1 MEVRQLPR
9 GRHRLTREEV
19 FASQRGRM
27 LEAMALAVGE
37 KGYTGIAVA
46 DVVAGAGVSRETFY
60 QHFNDKEEC
69 FLAAYEMAVD
79 TMRQAMADALAGRP
93 ADPLARFDRA
103 LRAYLDL
110 LSSEGAIARVFLVDV
125 YAAGPRALERRRAV
139 QEDFVDVIAEIF
151 AAKTAADRFACEALV
166 AAISSMVTVR
176 VAAGEFDAL
185 PGLRRRLVEV
195 ARRMRLPPAAR
206 HRRAST

>member
-27 LEAMALAVGE
+27 LEAMALAVGD

-60 QHFNDKEEC
+60 QHFADKEEC

-79 TMRQAMADALAGRP
+79 IMRQAMADALAGRP
-93 ADPLARFDRA
+93 SDPLARFDRA

-110 LSSEGAIARVFLVDV
+110 LSSEGAVARVFLVDV
-125 YAAGPRALERRRAV
+125 YAAGPRALERRREV
-139 QEDFVDVIAEIF
+139 QDDFVDVIAGIF
-151 AAKTAADRFACEALV
+151 AAKTAGDRFACEALV

-185 PGLRRRLVEV
+185 PGLRLQLVEL
-195 ARRMRLPPAAR
+195 ARRMRLTAAAR
-206 HRRAST
+206 RRRASA

>member
-195 ARRMRLPPAAR
+195 ARRMRLTPAAR

>member
-9 GRHRLTREEV
+9 GRHRLTRAEV

-27 LEAMALAVGE
+27 LEAMALAVGD

-60 QHFNDKEEC
+60 QHFADKEEC

-79 TMRQAMADALAGRP
+79 IMRQAMADALAGRP
-93 ADPLARFDRA
+93 SDPLARFDRA

-110 LSSEGAIARVFLVDV
+110 LSSEGAVARVFLVDV
-125 YAAGPRALERRRAV
+125 YAAGPRALERRREV
-139 QEDFVDVIAEIF
+139 QDDFVDVIAGIF
-151 AAKTAADRFACEALV
+151 AAKTAGDRFACEALV

-185 PGLRRRLVEV
+185 PGLRLQLVEL
-195 ARRMRLPPAAR
+195 ARRMRLTAAAR
-206 HRRAST
+206 RRRASA

>member
-19 FASQRGRM
+19 LASQRGRM
-27 LEAMALAVGE
+27 LEAMAVAVGD
-37 KGYTGIAVA
+37 KGYTGTAVA

-60 QHFNDKEEC
+60 QHFADKEEC

-79 TMRQAMADALAGRP
+79 TMRRAMADALAGRP

-103 LRAYLDL
+103 LRSYLDL

-125 YAAGPRALERRRAV
+125 YAAGPRALQRRREV
-139 QEDFVDVIAEIF
+139 QDEFVDVIAEIF
-151 AAKTAADRFACEALV
+151 AAKAAGDRFACEALV

-185 PGLRRRLVEV
+185 PGLRRSLVEV
-195 ARRMRLPPAAR
+195 ARRLRLTPAAR
-206 HRRAST
+206 QRRAGA

>member
-27 LEAMALAVGE
+27 LEAMALAVGD

-60 QHFNDKEEC
+60 QHFADKEEC

-93 ADPLARFDRA
+93 SDPLARFDRA

-110 LSSEGAIARVFLVDV
+110 LSSEGAVARVFLVDV
-125 YAAGPRALERRRAV
+125 YAAGPRALERRREV
-139 QEDFVDVIAEIF
+139 QEDFVDVIAGIF
-151 AAKTAADRFACEALV
+151 AAKTAGDRFACEALV

-185 PGLRRRLVEV
+185 PGLRLQLVEL
-195 ARRMRLPPAAR
+195 ARRMRLTAAAR
-206 HRRAST
+206 RRRASA

>member
-27 LEAMALAVGE
+27 LEAMALAVGD

-60 QHFNDKEEC
+60 QHFADKEEC

-93 ADPLARFDRA
+93 SDPLARFDRA

-110 LSSEGAIARVFLVDV
+110 LSSEGAVARVFLVDV
-125 YAAGPRALERRRAV
+125 YAAGPRALERRREV
-139 QEDFVDVIAEIF
+139 QDDFVDVIAGIF
-151 AAKTAADRFACEALV
+151 AAKTAGDRFACEALV

-185 PGLRRRLVEV
+185 PGLRLQLVEL
-195 ARRMRLPPAAR
+195 ARRMRLTAAAR
-206 HRRAST
+206 RRRASA

>member
-27 LEAMALAVGE
+27 LKAMALAVGD

-60 QHFNDKEEC
+60 QHFADKEEC

-110 LSSEGAIARVFLVDV
+110 LSSEGAISRVFLVDV
-125 YAAGPRALERRRAV
+125 YAAGPRALERRREV
-139 QEDFVDVIAEIF
+139 QDDFVDVIAEIF
-151 AAKTAADRFACEALV
+151 AAKTAGDRFACEALV

-176 VAAGEFDAL
+176 VAAGEFEAL

-195 ARRMRLPPAAR
+195 ARRMRLTPAAR
-206 HRRAST
+206 RRFASA

>member
-110 LSSEGAIARVFLVDV
+110 LSSQGAIARVFLVDV
-125 YAAGPRALERRRAV
+125 YAAGPRALERRRMV
-139 QEDFVDVIAEIF
+139 QDDFVDIIAEIF

-195 ARRMRLPPAAR
+195 ARRMRLTPATR
-206 HRRAST
+206 HRRASA

>member
-27 LEAMALAVGE
+27 LEAMALAVGD

-60 QHFNDKEEC
+60 QHFADKEEC

-79 TMRQAMADALAGRP
+79 IMRQAMADALAGRP
-93 ADPLARFDRA
+93 SDPLARFDRA

-110 LSSEGAIARVFLVDV
+110 LSSEGAVARVFLVDV
-125 YAAGPRALERRRAV
+125 YAAGPRALERRREV
-139 QEDFVDVIAEIF
+139 QEDFVDVIAGIF
-151 AAKTAADRFACEALV
+151 AAKTAGDRFACEALV

-185 PGLRRRLVEV
+185 PGLRLQLVEL
-195 ARRMRLPPAAR
+195 ARRMRLTAAAR
-206 HRRAST
+206 RRRASA

>member
-9 GRHRLTREEV
+9 GRHRLTRAEV

-27 LEAMALAVGE
+27 LEAMALAVGD
-37 KGYTGIAVA
+37 KGYTGVAVA

-60 QHFNDKEEC
+60 QHFADKEEC

-79 TMRQAMADALAGRP
+79 IMRQAMADALAGRP
-93 ADPLARFDRA
+93 SDPLARFDRA

-110 LSSEGAIARVFLVDV
+110 LSSEGAVARVFLVDV
-125 YAAGPRALERRRAV
+125 YAAGPRALERRREV
-139 QEDFVDVIAEIF
+139 QDDFVDVIAGIF
-151 AAKTAADRFACEALV
+151 AAKTAGDRFACEALV

-185 PGLRRRLVEV
+185 PGLRLQLVEL
-195 ARRMRLPPAAR
+195 ARRMRLTAAAR
-206 HRRAST
+206 RRRASA

>member
-27 LEAMALAVGE
+27 LEAMALAVGD
-37 KGYTGIAVA
+37 KGYTGVAVA

-60 QHFNDKEEC
+60 QHFADKEEC

-79 TMRQAMADALAGRP
+79 IMRQAMADALAGRP
-93 ADPLARFDRA
+93 SDPLARFDRA

-110 LSSEGAIARVFLVDV
+110 LSSEGAVARVFLVDV
-125 YAAGPRALERRRAV
+125 YAAGPRALERRREV
-139 QEDFVDVIAEIF
+139 QEDFVDVIAGIF
-151 AAKTAADRFACEALV
+151 AAKTAGDRFACEALV

-185 PGLRRRLVEV
+185 PGLRLQLVEL
-195 ARRMRLPPAAR
+195 ARRMRLTAAAR
-206 HRRAST
+206 RRRASA

>member
-1 MEVRQLPR
+1 MEVHQLPR

-27 LEAMALAVGE
+27 LEAMAVAVGN
-37 KGYTGIAVA
+37 KGYTGVAVA

-60 QHFNDKEEC
+60 QHFADKEKC

-79 TMRQAMADALAGRP
+79 TMRRAMTDALAGRP

-103 LRAYLDL
+103 LRSYLDL

-125 YAAGPRALERRRAV
+125 YAAGPRALERRREV
-139 QEDFVDVIAEIF
+139 QDDFVDVIAEIF
-151 AAKTAADRFACEALV
+151 AAKAAGDRFACEALV

-176 VAAGEFDAL
+176 VAAGEFDEL

-195 ARRMRLPPAAR
+195 ARRLRLTPAAR
-206 HRRAST
+206 HRRASA

>member
-27 LEAMALAVGE
+27 LKAMALAVGD

-60 QHFNDKEEC
+60 QHFADKEEC

-125 YAAGPRALERRRAV
+125 YAAGPRALERRREV
-139 QEDFVDVIAEIF
+139 QDDFVDVIAEIF
-151 AAKTAADRFACEALV
+151 AAKTAGDRFACEALV

-176 VAAGEFDAL
+176 VAAGEFEAL

-195 ARRMRLPPAAR
+195 ARRMRLTPAAR
-206 HRRAST
+206 RRFASA

>member
-1 MEVRQLPR
+1 MEVHQLPR

-27 LEAMALAVGE
+27 LEAMAVAVGN
-37 KGYTGIAVA
+37 KGYTGVAVA

-60 QHFNDKEEC
+60 QHFADKEKC

-79 TMRQAMADALAGRP
+79 TMRRAMTDALAGRP

-103 LRAYLDL
+103 LRSYLDL

-125 YAAGPRALERRRAV
+125 YAAGPRALERRREV
-139 QEDFVDVIAEIF
+139 QDDFVDVIAEIF
-151 AAKTAADRFACEALV
+151 AAKTAADRFACEALG

-185 PGLRRRLVEV
+185 PGLRRRLIEL
-195 ARRMRLPPAAR
+195 ARRMRLTPAAR
-206 HRRAST
+206 RRSASA

>member
-19 FASQRGRM
+19 TASQRGRM
-27 LEAMALAVGE
+27 LEAMAEAVAE
-37 KGYTGIAVA
+37 KGYTHMAVA
-46 DVVAGAGVSRETFY
+46 DVVSGAGVSRETFY
-60 QHFNDKEEC
+60 QHFADKEEC

-93 ADPLARFDRA
+93 SDPLARFDRA

-110 LSSEGAIARVFLVDV
+110 LSSEGAVARVFLVDV
-125 YAAGPRALERRRAV
+125 YAAGPRALERRREV
-139 QEDFVDVIAEIF
+139 QEDFVDVIAGIF
-151 AAKTAADRFACEALV
+151 AAKTAGDRFACEALV

-185 PGLRRRLVEV
+185 PGLRLQLVEL
-195 ARRMRLPPAAR
+195 ARRMRLTAAAR
-206 HRRAST
+206 RRRASA

>member
-9 GRHRLTREEV
+9 GRHRLTRAEV

-27 LEAMALAVGE
+27 LEAMALAVGD
-37 KGYTGIAVA
+37 KGYTGVAVA

-60 QHFNDKEEC
+60 QHFADKEEC

-79 TMRQAMADALAGRP
+79 IMRQAMADALAGRP
-93 ADPLARFDRA
+93 SDPLARFDRA

-110 LSSEGAIARVFLVDV
+110 LSSEGAVARVFLVDV
-125 YAAGPRALERRRAV
+125 YAAGPRALERRREV
-139 QEDFVDVIAEIF
+139 QEDFVDVIAGIF
-151 AAKTAADRFACEALV
+151 AAKTAGDRFACEALV

-185 PGLRRRLVEV
+185 PGLRLQLVEL
-195 ARRMRLPPAAR
+195 ARRMRLTAAAR
-206 HRRAST
+206 RRRASA

>member
-27 LEAMALAVGE
+27 LEAMALAVGD

-60 QHFNDKEEC
+60 QHFADKEEC
-69 FLAAYEMAVD
+69 FLVAYEMAVD
-79 TMRQAMADALAGRP
+79 IMRQAMADALAGRP
-93 ADPLARFDRA
+93 SDPLARFDRA

-110 LSSEGAIARVFLVDV
+110 LSSEGAVARVFLVDV
-125 YAAGPRALERRRAV
+125 YAAGPRALERRREV
-139 QEDFVDVIAEIF
+139 QDDFVDVIAGIF
-151 AAKTAADRFACEALV
+151 AAKTAGDRFACEALV

-185 PGLRRRLVEV
+185 PGLRLQLVEL
-195 ARRMRLPPAAR
+195 ARRMRLTAAAR
-206 HRRAST
+206 RRRASA

>member
-9 GRHRLTREEV
+9 GRHRLTRAEV

-27 LEAMALAVGE
+27 LEAMALAVGD
-37 KGYTGIAVA
+37 KGYTGVAVA

-60 QHFNDKEEC
+60 QHFADKEEC

-93 ADPLARFDRA
+93 SDPLARFDRA

-110 LSSEGAIARVFLVDV
+110 LSSEGAVARVFLVDV
-125 YAAGPRALERRRAV
+125 YAAGPRALERRREV
-139 QEDFVDVIAEIF
+139 QEDFVDVIAGIF
-151 AAKTAADRFACEALV
+151 AAKTAGDRFACEALV

-185 PGLRRRLVEV
+185 PGLRLQLVEL
-195 ARRMRLPPAAR
+195 ARRMRLTAAAR
-206 HRRAST
+206 RRRASA